1 MKPNN
6 KDPKKRTNFECGKC
20 AFICSKPSEWK
31 RHCLTDKHKI
41 LINPNNVNA
50 ISTEIICLCGKK
62 YKHRSTLCTHKKT
75 CKIALN
81 GLLND
86 LECNVVIDNLSH
98 DNLSHD
104 NIDTPNEIHI
114 TSTGNSD
121 EQLLIMKLLKDNQE
135 FKELIVEQNQKIL
148 EFVKEDKNVTIN
160 NTNSNNR
167 QFNLNIFL
175 NDHCKDA
182 MNISDFVNSLRIE
195 TEELETIGRLGYIRG
210 ISNIFIKGLQE
221 LDETERPVHCT
232 DKKREILYIKENN
245 VWEKDNEREKVKRV
259 IQDVAHKN
267 FKGLPK
273 WKEDNPNSDDINSN
287 KHDEYV
293 KILNQVVTGINP
305 TDETGVNKIIKNIAT
320 EVCISK

>member
-1 MKPNN
+1 
-6 KDPKKRTNFECGKC
+6 
-20 AFICSKPSEWK
+20 
-31 RHCLTDKHKI
+31 
-41 LINPNNVNA
+41 
-50 ISTEIICLCGKK
+50 
-62 YKHRSTLCTHKKT
+62 
-75 CKIALN
+75 
-81 GLLND
+81 
-86 LECNVVIDNLSH
+86 
-98 DNLSHD
+98 
-104 NIDTPNEIHI
+104 
-114 TSTGNSD
+114 
-121 EQLLIMKLLKDNQE
+121 MKLLKDNQE